1 MGEDSPMIRI
11 ILIVALASVFL
22 LGGWALFTI
31 ASLLREYDED
41 LWDED

>member
-1 MGEDSPMIRI
+1 MIGV
-11 ILIVALASVFL
+11 ILIVALGSVFL
-22 LGGWALFTI
+22 FGGWALFTI